1 VSRSEVGNNHQI
13 GSKHSQD
20 RIEKVRKKLTGRMM
34 SDEQK
39 FKMST
44 AKKGKT
50 WEEIYGI
57 EGAML
62 RRKQK
67 GKK

>member
-1 VSRSEVGNNHQI
+1 MSE
-13 GSKHSQD
+13 
-20 RIEKVRKKLTGRMM
+20 
-34 SDEQK
+34 EQK
-39 FKMST
+39 NKMST

>member
-1 VSRSEVGNNHQI
+1 
-13 GSKHSQD
+13 
-20 RIEKVRKKLTGRMM
+20 
-34 SDEQK
+34 
-39 FKMST
+39 MST